1 MGKLSKFDDVD
12 VFASLSAI
20 LKQNTG
26 FYQSDF
32 DIDKSIITQAAAS
45 PQKEDKTLLWLC
57 RPMGTHCFRE
67 RDVFLKDTA
76 PHNTWRFYREQTS
89 DRILAYAIELTGT
102 EHAACEQQRFRPPFF
117 YAAISDTFLFQNRGQ
132 TRDVCT
138 D

>member
-45 PQKEDKTLLWLC
+45 PHKEDKTLLWLC

-76 PHNTWRFYREQTS
+76 PHNTWRFYRE
-89 DRILAYAIELTGT
+89 
-102 EHAACEQQRFRPPFF
+102 
-117 YAAISDTFLFQNRGQ
+117 
-132 TRDVCT
+132 
-138 D
+138 

>member
-1 MGKLSKFDDVD
+1 MGKLSKFEDVD

-45 PQKEDKTLLWLC
+45 PHKEDKTLLWLC

-102 EHAACEQQRFRPPFF
+102 EYGKIKP
-117 YAAISDTFLFQNRGQ
+117 SLFALLFIYINRRAKNVSRIF
-132 TRDVCT
+132 TKIRT
-138 D
+138 

>member
-1 MGKLSKFDDVD
+1 MGKLSKFEDVD

-45 PQKEDKTLLWLC
+45 PHKEDKTLLWLC

-67 RDVFLKDTA
+67 RDVFLKDTG
-76 PHNTWRFYREQTS
+76 FDKKLIQTVWG
-89 DRILAYAIELTGT
+89 TGWVLK
-102 EHAACEQQRFRPPFF
+102 E
-117 YAAISDTFLFQNRGQ
+117 D
-132 TRDVCT
+132 
-138 D
+138 